1 MEVRWRS
8 GSRFNNIRAEAAYNE
23 LEDIK
28 QDQGGV
34 ITPAAVVERAR
45 DDSNVLHDGFEWNN
59 DVAADKYRLH
69 EARNMIRSIHVIRE
83 GKPVEPGVP
92 IYHNVVYSNVSE
104 DSKQSKVY
112 MSLDDIMND
121 PIARD
126 DLLKRAINE
135 AIAYRKKYHLL
146 SEISQISEAINTTI
160 ADLDLEIK

>member
-1 MEVRWRS
+1 
-8 GSRFNNIRAEAAYNE
+8 
-23 LEDIK
+23 
-28 QDQGGV
+28 
-34 ITPAAVVERAR
+34 
-45 DDSNVLHDGFEWNN
+45 
-59 DVAADKYRLH
+59 
-69 EARNMIRSIHVIRE
+69 
-83 GKPVEPGVP
+83 
-92 IYHNVVYSNVSE
+92 
-104 DSKQSKVY
+104 